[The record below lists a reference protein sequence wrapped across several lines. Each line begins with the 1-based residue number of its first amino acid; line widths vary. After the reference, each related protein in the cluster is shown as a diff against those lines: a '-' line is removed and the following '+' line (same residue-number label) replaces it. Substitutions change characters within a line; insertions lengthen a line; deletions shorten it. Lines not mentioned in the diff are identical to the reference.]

1 MKDKLNALKQIFV
14 DAFEIAEGAA
24 QIYSVLRSKGVTI
37 RKSNDCLIAW
47 YAMTSDAVLF
57 HWDRDFVPI
66 SEFFK
71 LRFYQAK

>member
-14 DAFEIAEGAA
+14 DALETAEGAA
-24 QIYSVLRSKGVTI
+24 HIYSILRSIEVTL

-57 HWDRDFVPI
+57 HWDRDFVSIP
-66 SEFFK
+66 EFFK